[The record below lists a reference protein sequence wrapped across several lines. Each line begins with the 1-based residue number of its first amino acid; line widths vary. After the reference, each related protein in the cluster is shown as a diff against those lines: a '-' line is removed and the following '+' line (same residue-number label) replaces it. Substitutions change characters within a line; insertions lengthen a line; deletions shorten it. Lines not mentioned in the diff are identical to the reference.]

1 MKEKEKKGCSQ
12 CKQNLSTIQT
22 GMLVLSVYI
31 FITAIY
37 GNIKLFKYITSLF

>member
-1 MKEKEKKGCSQ
+1 MKEKEEKGCSQ
-12 CKQNLSTIQT
+12 CRQNLSAMQT

-37 GNIKLFKYITSLF
+37 GNIKLFEYISSLF